1 MGYTNSGDEGIEG
14 KSDSKRNKDEESHTR
29 SSVRHVN
36 TNPNDLDMAKFLQAY
51 ALNHRSSMI
60 KPRGLS
66 NRNNWCFVNAI
77 LQALVA
83 CPTFYN
89 LVKSLP
95 EEPMKKASMAK
106 YTKAIHGFVSEF
118 TPLD

>member
-1 MGYTNSGDEGIEG
+1 MD
-14 KSDSKRNKDEESHTR
+14 KSSYDILTLVSLIAIFFSFEENQTR

-36 TNPNDLDMAKFLQAY
+36 TNPNDLDMAKFLQMY

-77 LQALVA
+77 LQAIVA
-83 CPTFYN
+83 CPPFYN
-89 LVKSLP
+89 LMKSLP
-95 EEPMKKASMAK
+95 NDAMKR
-106 YTKAIHGFVSEF
+106 FV
-118 TPLD
+118 L